1 MADKRPLWRSAF
13 DPMALGVA
21 GVAGAAGMALHS
33 VPVVSLG
40 VLAYGALIAWDILAT
55 TPDRAERELPEP
67 VVLPDPAAFADR
79 DVQAAIVSL
88 GASQQTLW
96 RAAREA
102 PANVLAIVMPT
113 LVAVKEL
120 TGRALDLASRAEDLN
135 DFLKTQDRAK
145 LQADAGRLAAAAG
158 RARDAAARDE
168 YGKAV
173 ANRTEQIGAVDE
185 IADAHDRAVAA
196 LSKVVTML
204 DALPAKIVRMKA
216 LDNAALDALG
226 VDVTSDVTT
235 LNQDI
240 QLFETTLRLLA
251 QPSP

>member
-1 MADKRPLWRSAF
+1 M
-13 DPMALGVA
+13 
-21 GVAGAAGMALHS
+21 
-33 VPVVSLG
+33 
-40 VLAYGALIAWDILAT
+40 
-55 TPDRAERELPEP
+55 
-67 VVLPDPAAFADR
+67 
-79 DVQAAIVSL
+79 SL